1 MVQVDAGSI
10 VPSTRDLLQVLA
22 TKRRSMA
29 LVGVIGSERP
39 AEEAERLHDLN
50 VSALAS
56 SEAGPAMQLAARAT
70 KTVPMLLLPA
80 AGDRD
85 AFLAARYFGADGV
98 AVDAALPL
106 DEWDKLAKNARM
118 TRMLPLALAID
129 EASIDAAVKSGARA
143 ILVRAASSEAA
154 IALAAKA
161 PRSITLVAEIAGADG
176 DALRALRG
184 HVDAAVVPASIHQ
197 AAGFAA
203 LVAEL
208 DP

>member
-1 MVQVDAGSI
+1 MLQVDAASI

-39 AEEAERLHDLN
+39 AEEAARLHDLN
-50 VSALAS
+50 VSAFAA
-56 SEAGPAMQLAARAT
+56 EPGVAMQLAARAT
-70 KTVPMLLLPA
+70 KTVPMLCLPA

-85 AFLAARYFGADGV
+85 AFLAARFHGADGV
-98 AVDAALPL
+98 CVDASLPL
-106 DEWDKLAKNARM
+106 DEWDKLARNARM

-143 ILVRAASSEAA
+143 ILIRAASSEAA
-154 IALAAKA
+154 IALAEKA
-161 PRSITLVAEIAGADG
+161 PRTITVVAEIAAADG
-176 DALRALRG
+176 DSLRALRG
-184 HVDAAVVPASIHQ
+184 HVDAAVVPASVHQ
-197 AAGFAA
+197 SAGFAA

>member
-1 MVQVDAGSI
+1 MLQVDAGSI

-29 LVGVIGSERP
+29 LVGVIGSEKP
-39 AEEAERLHDLN
+39 AEEAARLHDLN

-56 SEAGPAMQLAARAT
+56 AEPGVAMQLAARAT
-70 KTVPMLLLPA
+70 KTVPMLCLPA
-80 AGDRD
+80 AGDRE
-85 AFLAARYFGADGV
+85 AFLAARFFGADGV
-98 AVDAALPL
+98 CIDALLPL
-106 DEWDKLAKNARM
+106 DDWDKLAKNARM
-118 TRMLPLALAID
+118 TRMLPLALAGD

-161 PRSITLVAEIAGADG
+161 PPTITIVAEIEGASA

>member
-1 MVQVDAGSI
+1 MQHVDAGSI

-29 LVGVIGSERP
+29 LVGVIGADSP
-39 AEEAERLHDLN
+39 AEEAARLHDLN
-50 VSALAS
+50 VSALAAA
-56 SEAGPAMQLAARAT
+56 EPGPAMALAARGT
-70 KTVPMLLLPA
+70 KTVPMLSLPA

-85 AFLAARYFGADGV
+85 AFLAARFFGADGV
-98 AVDAALPL
+98 CIDASLPL
-106 DEWDKLAKNARM
+106 DAWDALAKSART
-118 TRMLPLALAID
+118 TRMLPIALACD

-143 ILVRAASSEAA
+143 ILVRAASAEAA

-161 PRSITLVAEIAGADG
+161 PRTVTVVAEIAGADG

-184 HVDAAVVPASIHQ
+184 HVDAAVVPASIHR

>member
-29 LVGVIGSERP
+29 LVGVIGSESP
-39 AEEAERLHDLN
+39 AEEAARLHDLN

-56 SEAGPAMQLAARAT
+56 AEAGPAMALAARAT

-98 AVDAALPL
+98 CIDAALAL
-106 DEWDKLAKNARM
+106 EEWDKLAKNARM
-118 TRMLPLALAID
+118 TRMLPLALATD
-129 EASIDAAVKSGARA
+129 DASIDAAVKSGARA
-143 ILVRAASSEAA
+143 ILVRAASADAA

-161 PRSITLVAEIAGADG
+161 PRTITLVAEIAGGDG

-184 HVDAAVVPASIHQ
+184 HVDAAVVPASIHR

>member
-1 MVQVDAGSI
+1 MLQVDAGSI

-29 LVGVIGSERP
+29 LIGVIGSERP
-39 AEEAERLHDLN
+39 AEEAARLHDLN

-56 SEAGPAMQLAARAT
+56 AEPGIAMQLAARST
-70 KTVPMLLLPA
+70 KSVPMLCLLA

-85 AFLAARYFGADGV
+85 AFLAARFHGADGV
-98 AVDAALPL
+98 CIDASLPL
-106 DEWDKLAKNARM
+106 DEWDKLARNARM

-129 EASIDAAVKSGARA
+129 EASIEAAVKSGART
-143 ILVRAASSEAA
+143 ILVRASSSEAA

-161 PRSITLVAEIAGADG
+161 PRSITVVAEIEGGDG

-184 HVDAAVVPASIHQ
+184 HVDAAVVPASVHQ
-197 AAGFAA
+197 ADGFAA

>member
-1 MVQVDAGSI
+1 MVQVDAASI

-39 AEEAERLHDLN
+39 AEEAARLHDLN

-56 SEAGPAMQLAARAT
+56 TEAGPAMQLAARAT

-98 AVDAALPL
+98 CVDASLSL
-106 DEWDKLAKNARM
+106 EEWDKLARNARM

-161 PRSITLVAEIAGADG
+161 PRTITLVAEIADADG

-184 HVDAAVVPASIHQ
+184 HVDAAVVPMSIHQ

>member
-1 MVQVDAGSI
+1 MLQVDAASI

-29 LVGVIGSERP
+29 LVGVIGPESP
-39 AEEAERLHDLN
+39 AEEAARLHDLN
-50 VSALAS
+50 VSALAAV
-56 SEAGPAMQLAARAT
+56 EPGVAMQLAARAT
-70 KTVPMLLLPA
+70 KTVPTLLLLA

-85 AFLAARYFGADGV
+85 AFLAARYYGADGV
-98 AVDAALPL
+98 CVDASLPL

-118 TRMLPLALAID
+118 TRMLPLALAAD
-129 EASIDAAVKSGARA
+129 EASVDAAIKSGARA

-161 PRSITLVAEIAGADG
+161 PRTITVVAEIAGADA

-184 HVDAAVVPASIHQ
+184 HVDAAVVPPSVHQ
-197 AAGFAA
+197 AQGFAA

>member
-1 MVQVDAGSI
+1 
-10 VPSTRDLLQVLA
+10 
-22 TKRRSMA
+22 MA
-29 LVGVIGSERP
+29 
-39 AEEAERLHDLN
+39 
-50 VSALAS
+50 
-56 SEAGPAMQLAARAT
+56 LAARAT
-70 KTVPMLLLPA
+70 KTVPTLCLLA

-85 AFLAARYFGADGV
+85 AFLAARFHGADGV
-98 AVDAALPL
+98 CIDASLPL

-118 TRMLPLALAID
+118 TRMLPLALACD

-161 PRSITLVAEIAGADG
+161 PRSITVVAEIEGADG

-184 HVDAAVVPASIHQ
+184 HVDAAIVPASIHQ